1 MNEGAGAS
9 ASWPAGAGRPLLH
22 LAVRREWERAQAS
35 GAYDRSTIDTSLAEE
50 GFIHCSF
57 PEQVQA
63 TADRYY
69 RGRDDIV
76 LLVVDPDRLDVR
88 VERASSGEGFP
99 HVYGPIPVE
108 AVTSVQPVP
117 LGPDGRL
124 ALDDLSG

>member
-1 MNEGAGAS
+1 MNQDDV
-9 ASWPAGAGRPLLH
+9 PLPRRLLH
-22 LAVRREWERAQAS
+22 LAVASEWERAQAS
-35 GAYDRSTIDTSLAEE
+35 GEYDRSTIDTSLAEE

-76 LLVVDPDRLDVR
+76 LLVVDPGLLDVDVV
-88 VERASSGEGFP
+88 VEAASSGERFP
-99 HVYGPIPVE
+99 HVYGPIPVG
-108 AVTSVQPVP
+108 AVTSVRPVP

-124 ALDDLSG
+124 VLDAVSG